1 MKAFLLDRYGKEQA
15 LRLGDLPEPELNAD
29 DVLVEV
35 HAAGLNPLDARIR
48 DGAFKPIL
56 PYRPPF
62 VLGHDLAGVVVRV
75 GPNVRTFKPGDEV
88 YGRPRDGRIGTL
100 AERIAVDAADLA
112 LKPRSLDMVQA
123 ASVPLAAL
131 TAWQVLVERGDLKTG
146 QKVFIQAGSG
156 GVGVFAIQLAKHL
169 GAEVATTTSTANVD
183 LVAGLGADH
192 VIDYR
197 KQQFEDVLSG
207 YDLVLNSLD
216 GETLEKSL
224 GVLSPGGKLVS
235 ISGPPDPAFAKAAG
249 LSWGLRLA
257 LGLMSRKVR
266 AAAARHGVGYA
277 FLFMHA
283 DGARLAQIADLIDAG
298 AVKPVVDRVFP
309 FDAANEALTYLG
321 TGRARGKV
329 VVRMK

>member
-15 LRLGDLPEPELNAD
+15 LRVGDLPEPALNAD

-112 LKPRSLDMVQA
+112 LKPRSLDMVEA

-131 TAWQVLVERGDLKTG
+131 TAWQVLVERGELKTG

-156 GVGVFAIQLAKHL
+156 GVGVFAIQLARHL

-224 GVLSPGGKLVS
+224 GVLRPGGKLVS

-266 AAAARHGVGYA
+266 AAAARRGVGYA

-298 AVKPVVDRVFP
+298 ALKPVVDRVFP